1 MGTSLTP
8 QVMQYFCPSWFS
20 GLGQSG
26 LIQQIIYCMNGNVY
40 IVEIN
45 WVIDSAID

>member
-1 MGTSLTP
+1 MDTSLTP

-20 GLGQSG
+20 GWGQLG
-26 LIQQIIYCMNGNVY
+26 LRQQIIYGMNDTVY